1 MLKRSDQDLKAP
13 PAGEDPLSPWR
24 AAKPRRSL
32 RDIAG
37 EPESP
42 RTLAENESPPNSS
55 HKESTRLESG
65 LRGAGGLDL
74 SQGASPALSVTAESK
89 TQTKTFTKLKSST
102 NSKSR
107 LNSRK
112 VEQKKNQQG
121 SEEEEEDDEEEQPA
135 ASQFH
140 QPTCF
145 WKWVGGTNP

>member
-1 MLKRSDQDLKAP
+1 MQKRSDKDLMAAP
-13 PAGEDPLSPWR
+13 SGEDPLSPWR

-42 RTLAENESPPNSS
+42 KTLAENESPPNSS
-55 HKESTRLESG
+55 HKESTRLECG
-65 LRGAGGLDL
+65 LRGAAGLDL

-89 TQTKTFTKLKSST
+89 TQTTKTFTKLKSST

-112 VEQKKNQQG
+112 LEPKKTQQG
-121 SEEEEEDDEEEQPA
+121 SEV
-135 ASQFH
+135 
-140 QPTCF
+140 CF
-145 WKWVGGTNP
+145 FYKKKVITQKYFFFNS